1 MNLAVRSTLDPQLSR
16 TALHL
21 RCQSAVGRAPDD
33 GAGVHV
39 MDCRAG
45 SCQRFA
51 RNRATRSLTP
61 PHDPTLGSAA
71 HLRGCVETRG
81 AARRCEPPA
90 HRWHARGQGFKS
102 PQLHPRSQA
111 LSTVDRLRIA
121 RLGQQI
127 GSNLYRHGPIR
138 SSGAA
143 GRGRVPSCPRPVD
156 RGAPGRR
163 RVGRSRRRTGSAGR
177 SQTVQVA
184 TVRIAVCAGHA
195 RPSGPKVSVH
205 LSWCSH
211 ALTSTLSPNEYPFG
225 VAGALS
231 GERLAVLLFS
241 PMPTVTDNRG
251 RHHSGLP

>member
-111 LSTVDRLRIA
+111 LSAVDRLRIA

-156 RGAPGRR
+156 PGRPR
-163 RVGRSRRRTGSAGR
+163 PPAGR
-177 SQTVQVA
+177 SFATKDRIGWAITDCPGGYCADRGLRRSRPTV
-184 TVRIAVCAGHA
+184 
-195 RPSGPKVSVH
+195 GPKVCVH